1 MVDGLRRPSTHLLIL
16 RRANRLRARR
26 NCAFSRA
33 CNFATWMVAD
43 VSLCLSLSR
52 TDSMAAEERSR
63 RLKATGTKGR
73 RHCEST
79 YNEVTHAFTTRI
91 FLPFKRSS
99 GSGDGAFFS
108 LLLRIIRWSLIET
121 SLKREDKWFFRI
133 VVFIHKLKNWRS
145 SCYRNKFFGWSNISC
160 LLERYFFMNARKEK
174 KGARVLN
181 RVLLYLEGV
190 FIHLEQVL
198 RNRCRLITKVLN
210 SWNRKR

>member
-52 TDSMAAEERSR
+52 TDSMAAEKRSR
-63 RLKATGTKGR
+63 RLKATETKGR

-108 LLLRIIRWSLIET
+108 PLFRIIRWSLIET
-121 SLKREDKWFFRI
+121 SLKIGTVRI
-133 VVFIHKLKNWRS
+133 SDFSESLCSFISSKIGAQVVTETNFLVDRTLVVFQRDIS
-145 SCYRNKFFGWSNISC
+145 SWMQGKR
-160 LLERYFFMNARKEK
+160 K
-174 KGARVLN
+174 KGRV
-181 RVLLYLEGV
+181 
-190 FIHLEQVL
+190 F
-198 RNRCRLITKVLN
+198 LIEYYCIWRECLFT
-210 SWNRKR
+210 WNKC

>member
-108 LLLRIIRWSLIET
+108 PLLRIIRWSLIET
-121 SLKREDKWFFRI
+121 SLKIERVRI
-133 VVFIHKLKNWRS
+133 SDFSESLCSFISSKIGAQVVTETNFLVDRTLVVF
-145 SCYRNKFFGWSNISC
+145 
-160 LLERYFFMNARKEK
+160 
-174 KGARVLN
+174 
-181 RVLLYLEGV
+181 
-190 FIHLEQVL
+190 
-198 RNRCRLITKVLN
+198 
-210 SWNRKR
+210 